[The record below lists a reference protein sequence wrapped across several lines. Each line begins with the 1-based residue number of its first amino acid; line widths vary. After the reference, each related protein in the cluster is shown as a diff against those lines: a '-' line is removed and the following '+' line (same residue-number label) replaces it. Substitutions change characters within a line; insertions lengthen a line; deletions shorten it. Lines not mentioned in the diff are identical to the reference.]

1 VVPFNAALHYFAV
14 FRKYLGRRLYL
25 VSLLTLLAATTEGIG
40 IALLLPLLSLLG
52 VRDAGPAAAGPAA
65 GAGSG
70 RSTLEAFVSDIT
82 VALGIHDSM
91 AGILAFMMF
100 VFVLKGVLKFTEGA
114 YKSYLQAQLLREV
127 ESRLFDAYSTMEYRY
142 YSRYS
147 AGHFSNLISVQ
158 APRLVTCFDRYK
170 KFLGALITVVAY
182 FVFAFLVSWPVA
194 AMATV
199 AGGATLV
206 IFRRLTERVRQWSR
220 RGVAEQ
226 GTLNHFLV
234 QTLQAYKYLAAT
246 AQLGPMRAAVLK
258 SISRVSD
265 VLRRT
270 ETAWSL
276 TEALQEPL
284 AVGVLVAIIA
294 VQIAFLQQALAP
306 VLVGVA
312 LIYRSMSQLVLVQ
325 GHWQA
330 MMHDVGSLETVEA
343 ELDRVA
349 DHQEHS
355 GSVVLGPF
363 SRAVTLHRVSFRYDA
378 GAERNTLSDISLTI
392 PANRTVAIVGESG
405 SGKTTLVD
413 LLTLV
418 LRPQRGSL
426 TIDGVPHEEIDIRSW
441 REQIGYVAQD
451 TVVFDDTIAN
461 NICLWRGDYATDPDV
476 RRRVEHAAAR
486 AGAEPFI
493 EALPDGFN
501 TSVGDRGIR
510 LSGGQRQRLFIAREL
525 YRNPRLLI
533 LDEAT
538 SALDSESEL
547 VIKDT
552 VDHLKG
558 TTTVVIIAHRLA
570 TIRNADYIYV
580 LDGGRIVEH
589 GTYDR
594 LACAD
599 GGAFNR
605 MVALQRL

>member
-1 VVPFNAALHYFAV
+1 MVPFSAAPHYFAV

-25 VSLLTLLAATTEGIG
+25 VSLLTLLSATTEGIG
-40 IALLLPLLSLLG
+40 IALLLPLLGLLG
-52 VRDAGPAAAGPAA
+52 VRDGGAAATSSAEG
-65 GAGSG
+65 GASP
-70 RSTLEAFVSDIT
+70 STLEAFIGDIT
-82 VALGIHDSM
+82 VGLGIHDSM
-91 AGILAFMMF
+91 AGILAFMMC
-100 VFVLKGVLKFTEGA
+100 VFVLKGILKFTEGA
-114 YKSYLQAQLLREV
+114 YKSYLQGQLLRQV

-158 APRLVTCFDRYK
+158 APRLVMCFDRYK
-170 KFLGALITVVAY
+170 KFLGALITVIAY

-246 AQLGPMRAAVLK
+246 AQLGPLRAAVLK
-258 SISRVSD
+258 SISRVSAI
-265 VLRRT
+265 LRRT
-270 ETAWSL
+270 ETTWSL
-276 TEALQEPL
+276 TEALQEPV
-284 AVGVLVAIIA
+284 AVGVLVAIIV
-294 VQIAFLQQALAP
+294 VQIAFLHQALAP
-306 VLVGVA
+306 VLVGLA

-325 GHWQA
+325 SNWQA
-330 MMHDVGSLETVEA
+330 MMHDVGSLEAVEA

-349 DHQEHS
+349 KHQERS
-355 GSVVLGPF
+355 GSLVLGPF
-363 SRAVTLHRVSFRYDA
+363 SREITLHRVSFRHDA
-378 GAERNTLSDISLTI
+378 GAERNTLTDISLTI

-413 LLTLV
+413 LMTLI

-426 TIDGVPHEEIDIRSW
+426 TIDGVSHEEIDIRSW

-451 TVVFDDTIAN
+451 TVVFDDTVAN
-461 NICLWRGDYATDPDV
+461 NICLWRGDYETDPEV
-476 RRRVEHAAAR
+476 QRRVEHAAIR
-486 AGAEPFI
+486 AGAKPFI
-493 EALPDGFN
+493 DALPDGFN
-501 TSVGDRGIR
+501 TNVGDRGVR
-510 LSGGQRQRLFIAREL
+510 LSAGERQRLFIAREL
-525 YRNPRLLI
+525 YKNPRLLI

-538 SALDSESEL
+538 SALDSESEM
-547 VIKDT
+547 VIKET
-552 VDHLKG
+552 VDQLRG
-558 TTTVVIIAHRLA
+558 TTTVVTIAHRLA

-605 MVALQRL
+605 MVALQQI